1 MTTEQA
7 AHIIDAMPDTY
18 TLTQALTRL
27 QEIATHAHHW
37 QPVTW
42 ENSGKVLMHVMD
54 GTHEYSD
61 NGLQYRAKELMR

>member
-7 AHIIDAMPDTY
+7 AHIIDTMPADT

-27 QEIATHAHHW
+27 QEIATHAHQW

-42 ENSGKVLMHVMD
+42 ENSGKVFMHVMD
-54 GTHEYSD
+54 GTYEYSD
-61 NGLQYRAKELMR
+61 DGLQYRAKELMR